1 MKMSINR
8 ACRQVPG
15 AGPAT
20 VKYSW
25 AQLPAGWKK
34 VCRKRA
40 EKVGLL
46 EEVLRELTF
55 EIRSGRL
62 VGIVD
67 HRYSSLEGDPAGD
80 AYRRSELAL
89 SDLFYARS
97 TSRKKNKKP

>member
-1 MKMSINR
+1 MKMKMSINR
-8 ACRQVPG
+8 ACRQVPS

-34 VCRKRA
+34 ACRKRA

-62 VGIVD
+62 VGIV
-67 HRYSSLEGDPAGD
+67 G
-80 AYRRSELAL
+80 ELAL